1 MSSVGQPAART
12 AATQQ
17 RRNEAAGYFLLTAFL
32 FPGFYVTVRMILPD
46 DEPVRAEELHEE
58 WAPDDTSPISL
69 KLRDVAP
76 LPTIWRC
83 FRMKK

>member
-1 MSSVGQPAART
+1 
-12 AATQQ
+12 
-17 RRNEAAGYFLLTAFL
+17 
-32 FPGFYVTVRMILPD
+32 MILPD

-58 WAPDDTSPISL
+58 CAPDDTSPISL